1 MTAPAQATQD
11 RPVWRSLLYVPA
23 NVRKYVDKAHT
34 RGADAIQLDLED
46 SVPVAEKDN
55 ARKMVQEAAE
65 IVSQAGADVVVRINQ
80 PLRMAIRD
88 LEEVVSSRIR
98 AVVLPKTDSASHIR
112 LLAEVVDGLEAERK
126 MTPGHT
132 LFIALVETADSFFR
146 LNEIAKAHPRMMGIG
161 LGGED
166 FATSMGA
173 APDPDIMLYPKQ
185 QTIIAAR
192 AAGIAPLGII
202 GTVADYSDKDAMR
215 KMIQNSRRFG
225 FDGASCIHPSIV
237 PILNEG
243 FRATGEEVAAAQ
255 RVIQGFQSA
264 LAEGRAS
271 IEVDG
276 KMIDYPI
283 VERAEK
289 LLARET
295 AIRRREASIAA
306 R

>member
-88 LEEVVSSRIR
+88 LEEVVSPRIR
-98 AVVLPKTDSASHIR
+98 AIVLPKTDSASHVR

-271 IEVDG
+271 IEVGG

>member
-11 RPVWRSLLYVPA
+11 HPVWRSLLYVPA

-55 ARKMVQEAAE
+55 ARKVVQEAAE

-88 LEEVVSSRIR
+88 LEEVVSPRIR
-98 AVVLPKTDSASHIR
+98 AVVLPKTDSASHVR

-215 KMIQNSRRFG
+215 TMIQNSRRFG

-243 FRATGEEVAAAQ
+243 FRATAEEVAAAQ
-255 RVIQGFQSA
+255 RVIQGFQAA

>member
-1 MTAPAQATQD
+1 M
-11 RPVWRSLLYVPA
+11 WRSLLYVPA

-88 LEEVVSSRIR
+88 LEEVVSPRIR

-271 IEVDG
+271 VEVDG

>member
-1 MTAPAQATQD
+1 MTATTPAAQD
-11 RPVWRSLLYVPA
+11 RPVWRSMLFVPA

-55 ARKMVQEAAE
+55 ARKVVQEAAE
-65 IVSQAGADVVVRINQ
+65 IVSQAGADVIVRINQ
-80 PLRMAIRD
+80 PLRMAVPD
-88 LEEVVSSRIR
+88 LEAVVSPRIR
-98 AVVLPKTDSASHIR
+98 AVVLPKADSASHIR

-126 MTPGHT
+126 MIPGHT
-132 LFIALVETADSFFR
+132 LFVALVETADAFFR
-146 LNEIAKAHPRMMGIG
+146 LREIAEAHPRMMGIG

-166 FATSMGA
+166 FATSLGA
-173 APDPDIMLYPKQ
+173 APDPDVMLFPKQ

-192 AAGIAPLGII
+192 AAGISPLGII

-215 KMIQNSRRFG
+215 EIVRRSRRFG

-243 FRATGEEVAAAQ
+243 FRATPEEIASAK
-255 RVIQGFQSA
+255 RVIQGFQAA
-264 LAEGRAS
+264 LAENRAS

-289 LLARET
+289 LLTREA
-295 AIRRREASIAA
+295 AIQRREASIAA

>member
-88 LEEVVSSRIR
+88 LEEVVSPRIR

-271 IEVDG
+271 VEVDG

>member
-1 MTAPAQATQD
+1 MTGNAQPIQD

-88 LEEVVSSRIR
+88 LEEVVSPRIR

-112 LLAEVVDGLEAERK
+112 LLADVVDTLEAERK

-132 LFIALVETADSFFR
+132 LFISLVEDADAFFR
-146 LNEIAKAHPRMMGIG
+146 MPEIAKAHPRMMGIG

-185 QTIIAAR
+185 HTIIAAR
-192 AAGIAPLGII
+192 AAGISPLGII
-202 GTVADYSDKDAMR
+202 GTVADYSDKAAMR
-215 KMIQNSRRFG
+215 TIIHNSRRFG

-243 FRATGEEVAAAQ
+243 FRPSAEEVSAAQ
-255 RVIQGFQSA
+255 RVVQGFQAA

-276 KMIDYPI
+276 KMIDYPV

-295 AIRRREASIAA
+295 AIRRREAHLAG

>member
-1 MTAPAQATQD
+1 MTGNAQVAPD

-55 ARKMVQEAAE
+55 ARKMVQEAAA

-88 LEEVVSSRIR
+88 LEEVVSPRVS

-112 LLAEVVDGLEAERK
+112 LLADVVDTLEAERK

-132 LFIALVETADSFFR
+132 LFIALVEDADAFFR
-146 LNEIAKAHPRMMGIG
+146 MHEIAKAHPRMMGIG

-173 APDPDIMLYPKQ
+173 SPDPDIMLYPKQ
-185 QTIIAAR
+185 HTIIAAR
-192 AAGIAPLGII
+192 AAGISPLGII
-202 GTVADYSDKDAMR
+202 GTVADYSDKEATR
-215 KMIQNSRRFG
+215 KIIHNSRRFG

-243 FRATGEEVAAAQ
+243 FRATDEEVASAK
-255 RVIQGFQSA
+255 RVIQSFQAA

-289 LLARET
+289 LLARDT
-295 AIRRREASIAA
+295 AIRRREARIAA

>member
-55 ARKMVQEAAE
+55 ARKMVQEAAK

-88 LEEVVSSRIR
+88 LEEVVSPRIR

>member
-1 MTAPAQATQD
+1 M
-11 RPVWRSLLYVPA
+11 WRSLLYVPA

>member
-88 LEEVVSSRIR
+88 LEEVVSPRIR

>member
-1 MTAPAQATQD
+1 MTATTSAAQD
-11 RPVWRSLLYVPA
+11 RPVWRSMLFVPA

-55 ARKMVQEAAE
+55 ARKVVQEAAE
-65 IVSQAGADVVVRINQ
+65 IVSQAGADVIVRINQ
-80 PLRMAIRD
+80 PLRMAVPD
-88 LEEVVSSRIR
+88 LEAVVSPRIR
-98 AVVLPKTDSASHIR
+98 AVVLPKADSASHIR

-126 MTPGHT
+126 MIPGHT
-132 LFIALVETADSFFR
+132 LFVALVETADAFFR
-146 LNEIAKAHPRMMGIG
+146 LREIAEAHPRMMGIG

-166 FATSMGA
+166 FATSLGA
-173 APDPDIMLYPKQ
+173 APDQDVMLFPKQ

-192 AAGIAPLGII
+192 AAGISPLGII

-215 KMIQNSRRFG
+215 EIVRRSRRFG

-243 FRATGEEVAAAQ
+243 FRATPEEIASAK
-255 RVIQGFQSA
+255 RVIQGFQAA
-264 LAEGRAS
+264 LAENRAS

-289 LLARET
+289 LLTREA
-295 AIRRREASIAA
+295 AIQRREASIAA

>member
-1 MTAPAQATQD
+1 M
-11 RPVWRSLLYVPA
+11 WRSLLYVPA

-88 LEEVVSSRIR
+88 LEEVVSPRIR

>member
-1 MTAPAQATQD
+1 M
-11 RPVWRSLLYVPA
+11 WRSLLYVPA

-55 ARKMVQEAAE
+55 ARKAVQEAAE

-88 LEEVVSSRIR
+88 LEEVVSPRIR
-98 AVVLPKTDSASHIR
+98 AVVLPKTDSASHVR
-112 LLAEVVDGLEAERK
+112 LLADVVDGLEAERK

-215 KMIQNSRRFG
+215 TMIQNSRRFG

-255 RVIQGFQSA
+255 RVIQGFQAA

-295 AIRRREASIAA
+295 AIRRREASVAA

>member
-88 LEEVVSSRIR
+88 LEEVVSPRIR

-289 LLARET
+289 MLAREA
-295 AIRRREASIAA
+295 AIQRREASIAA